1 MNAMK
6 WMQYSLTSGLQIHAQ
21 TMVETY
27 LNASTMKMKNDD
39 KILNCALYYGC
50 NIGRECRVILLTM
63 DRNLI
68 LKGIAHSI
76 NSLGSFSQSPQSSI
90 KEIIERSTYI
100 VYNENRMHL
109 SQDDLDVNMI
119 NILRLN
125 TDCIKISKQLELI
138 SRSVENSTLESNLKS
153 ILDKN
158 IGPEWKFLIAELP
171 KSGEKWSFKF
181 MLGVL
186 SKYWISG
193 FKKSLPSKTKILI
206 DEIIES
212 CKRLEII
219 VENESQNY
227 SNFMMDFN
235 ECTILAT
242 KISNLMF
249 LFGIVLELNID

>member
-27 LNASTMKMKNDD
+27 LNVSTVKMNNDD
-39 KILNCALYYGC
+39 KILDCALYYGC
-50 NIGRECRVILLTM
+50 NIGQECRVILLSM

-90 KEIIERSTYI
+90 KEIIERSTHI
-100 VYNENRMHL
+100 VNNENRMHL
-109 SQDDLDVNMI
+109 SQDYSDVNMI
-119 NILRLN
+119 NIPRLN
-125 TDCIKISKQLELI
+125 TDGIKISKQLELI
-138 SRSVENSTLESNLKS
+138 SRSVENSTLESSLKS

-158 IGPEWKFLIAELP
+158 IGPEWKYLIAGIP
-171 KSGEKWSFKF
+171 KSGENWSFKF
-181 MLGVL
+181 MLEVL

-193 FKKSLPSKTKILI
+193 FKKSLPSKTKIMI
-206 DEIIES
+206 DEIVES
-212 CKRLEII
+212 FKRLEII
-219 VENESQNY
+219 VENESQIY
-227 SNFMMDFN
+227 SDFMIDFN

-242 KISNLMF
+242 KISNLMLF
-249 LFGIVLELNID
+249 FGIVLELDLG